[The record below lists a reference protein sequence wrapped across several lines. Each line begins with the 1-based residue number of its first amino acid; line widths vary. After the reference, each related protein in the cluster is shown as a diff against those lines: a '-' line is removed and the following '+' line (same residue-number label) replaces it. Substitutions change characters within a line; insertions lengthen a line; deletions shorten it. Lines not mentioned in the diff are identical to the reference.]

1 MERRLLMFAVTVA
14 LLAACGGS
22 SSSTTAA
29 GGTLTGQVLAGPT
42 CPVETTPPDSNCA
55 PRPVVGAVLVVRD
68 LAGETVA
75 EIISDGDGRFD
86 AALPAGSYTLVPQP
100 VDGLMGTGESQDFT
114 IEAGAA
120 TTIDVA
126 YDTGIR

>member
-1 MERRLLMFAVTVA
+1 MGTSEGRPGERVKDVRFT
-14 LLAACGGS
+14 
-22 SSSTTAA
+22 
-29 GGTLTGQVLAGPT
+29 
-42 CPVETTPPDSNCA
+42 DH
-55 PRPVVGAVLVVRD
+55 VLVVD
-68 LAGETVA
+68 LL
-75 EIISDGDGRFD
+75 DGRFD